1 MPTPEPDVS
10 CFSPDVTP
18 APPIMLVNGSNS
30 WISSIF
36 DLWNASKPWKVDFSP
51 EVS

>member
-18 APPIMLVNGSNS
+18 APPIMLVNGYDSCRFLLKKLIKTLVNGPVGNGSN
-30 WISSIF
+30 
-36 DLWNASKPWKVDFSP
+36 
-51 EVS
+51 